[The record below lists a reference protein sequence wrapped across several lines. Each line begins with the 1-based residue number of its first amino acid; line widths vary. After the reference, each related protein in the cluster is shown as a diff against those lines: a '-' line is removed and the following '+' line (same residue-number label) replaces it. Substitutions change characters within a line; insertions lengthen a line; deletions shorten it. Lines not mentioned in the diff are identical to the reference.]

1 MKKSIESVSAEL
13 YSSDDSIESSL
24 RQLLGQISSSCEDI
38 RILAVKYILEILES
52 KESSTIRKVL
62 CRVEMLK
69 QVYQCMLSLK

>member
-24 RQLLGQISSSCEDI
+24 RQLLGQIGSSCEDI

-52 KESSTIRKVL
+52 KE
-62 CRVEMLK
+62 
-69 QVYQCMLSLK
+69 

>member
-69 QVYQCMLSLK
+69 LVYQCMLSLK